1 MSTHISKEMTEL
13 LNVSKLPQ
21 PIGKFSW
28 LSLDIFERVHYCCQ
42 QFMTFPSSWNSLKYT
57 KLVYNLLAWPKC
69 NKENMLN
76 LVTYLNWL
84 PILSGAWLCVSKN
97 GYQKDMFERDWT
109 ACSKYV
115 NHFRSN
121 SQHNFGDLFDC
132 FMAPTFLTLE
142 AICEIRIFH
151 RLLQKPHNTSM
162 YPKKSVTLESKFR
175 IMANIK
181 N

>member
-1 MSTHISKEMTEL
+1 MGNSLGCHLTFLREYTIVANNSWHFPPAGIL
-13 LNVSKLPQ
+13 LNIPSWCTTCWHGQSAIRKTCLTWLLIL
-21 PIGKFSW
+21 IGYLYW
-28 LSLDIFERVHYCCQ
+28 VVHGYVYLRTDIKKTC
-42 QFMTFPSSWNSLKYT
+42 LKGIG
-57 KLVYNLLAWPKC
+57 LHA
-69 NKENMLN
+69 
-76 LVTYLNWL
+76 
-84 PILSGAWLCVSKN
+84 
-97 GYQKDMFERDWT
+97 QH
-109 ACSKYV
+109 V

-132 FMAPTFLTLE
+132 FMAPTFLILE

-162 YPKKSVTLESKFR
+162 YPKKSLTLESKFR